1 MYEAGKH
8 CSFIPQ
14 ATREIV
20 FDTKLRYENFGEILG
35 SIITLR
41 RRYKFSLFV
50 CQSLYS
56 SSSGQKA
63 VHSRTDVSD
72 LKKWIIRTT
81 SFNDMTS
88 DRKGLSESVFIDSIK
103 FVTAGY
109 HTNLENKKKR
119 SHYWQVFLNIF
130 FQILFSYLL
139 TFHIIWITI
148 K

>member
-14 ATREIV
+14 AAREIV
-20 FDTKLRYENFGEILG
+20 FDTKLRYENFSEILG

-72 LKKWIIRTT
+72 LKKMIIRTT
-81 SFNDMTS
+81 RLNDMAS
-88 DRKGLSESVFIDSIK
+88 DRKGLRMSI
-103 FVTAGY
+103 
-109 HTNLENKKKR
+109 
-119 SHYWQVFLNIF
+119 YWQYQIRNCRVSYKFRKQKKWEATTGRFFLTSF
-130 FQILFSYLL
+130 FKYFFPFFWPFI
-139 TFHIIWITI
+139 
-148 K
+148 